1 MPPAPIPLPTPD
13 DPAAMF
19 VAAYTGSSMYPTL
32 REPEMMEILPYGN
45 QPVRAGDV
53 VFFRSP
59 DGGPPVVHRV
69 TRVAPEG
76 LTTLGDNNPAAD
88 AARLPP
94 GNIQGRVVA
103 VWRGT
108 KRRPISGGRPGLLRS
123 LCLRGCRRLGRSALP
138 ALQPLYQCLSR
149 RGWIAR
155 VLPPRLRPRIVVFH
169 TRGQDQHLLLLGKRL
184 IGRYDE
190 NRRQWQIKRPFHLL
204 VEGRALQTPRDRLRT
219 NRAVLNGQRQ
229 TLRPAPPGG
238 RRYAIALADG
248 CCWEISGGDAEA
260 ESMVALLGG
269 AMRLQAAT
277 APACRGTT
285 HQLRVHVD
293 AHTAVAD
300 CYIPLASAQ
309 DGTVDCILSPCEH
322 WGAPFVNLVRL
333 SLILARE
340 SQSRG
345 GVLLHGAL
353 AERDGT
359 GVILA
364 APGGTGKSTASRR
377 LPAPWRSLSDDMT
390 LVVRDAQGR
399 YLAHPWPT
407 WSRFR
412 DGGPGGDWD
421 VQHAVALKG
430 IFFLAQAAADH
441 AEPVGPGQTASLLVE
456 GLRQASQF
464 MPVGLFQEEARALH
478 LEGFD
483 NLSALARTIP
493 AHILHISL
501 TGTFWTELDR
511 VLEGGG
517 T

>member
-1 MPPAPIPLPTPD
+1 
-13 DPAAMF
+13 MF
-19 VAAYTGSSMYPTL
+19 LAAYNGSSMYPTL

-69 TRVAPEG
+69 TRIAPEG
-76 LTTLGDNNPAAD
+76 LTTRGDNNPAED
-88 AARLPP
+88 AYRLPP

-103 VWRGT
+103 VWRGE
-108 KRRPISGGRPGLLRS
+108 KRRTITGGRPGLLRS
-123 LCLRGCRRLGRSALP
+123 RYLRCCRRLGRGALP
-138 ALQPLYQCLSR
+138 ALHPLYQRLSR
-149 RGWIAR
+149 RGWMAR
-155 VLPPRLRPRIVVFH
+155 LLPPPLRPRIVVFH
-169 TRGQDQHLLLLGKRL
+169 TRGQEQHLLLLGKRL
-184 IGRYDE
+184 IGRYDD
-190 NRRQWQIKRPFHLL
+190 NRRQWQIKRPFHLI
-204 VEGRALQTPRDRLRT
+204 VEGRALQTPQDRHRT
-219 NRAVLNGQRQ
+219 NRAALNEQRQ
-229 TLRPAPPGG
+229 TMRPAIGQG

-248 CCWEISGGDAEA
+248 CRWEISGLDAEA
-260 ESMVALLGG
+260 QAMVDLLSG

-277 APACRGTT
+277 ADAACACLDKT
-285 HQLRVHVD
+285 HHLRVHVD

-309 DGTVDCILSPCEH
+309 DGTIDCILSPCEH
-322 WGAPFVNLVRL
+322 WGGPFRNLVRL

-340 SQSRG
+340 SQARG

-364 APGGTGKSTASRR
+364 APGGTGKSTASSR
-377 LPAPWRSLSDDMT
+377 LPAPWRSLSDDTT

-407 WSRFR
+407 WSRFQ

-441 AEPVGPGQTASLLVE
+441 AEPVGPGQAASLLVE
-456 GLRQASQF
+456 GLRQAAQF
-464 MPVGLFQEEARALH
+464 MPVGLFQEEVRALH
-478 LEGFD
+478 LEGFN

-511 VLEGGG
+511 VLDGGG